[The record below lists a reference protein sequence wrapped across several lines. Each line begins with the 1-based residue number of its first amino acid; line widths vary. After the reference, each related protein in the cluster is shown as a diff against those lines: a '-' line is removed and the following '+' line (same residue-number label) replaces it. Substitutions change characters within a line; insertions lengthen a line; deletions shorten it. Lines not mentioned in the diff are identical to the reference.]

1 MPGQIRITFKNF
13 TTPPDLSQARKV
25 GIPRQKQ
32 NFFGEETAL
41 RDAIKGLATLS
52 PRRRGTSTF
61 DDLLNVATPPTA
73 SMTLAG
79 SVPGTI
85 IRRPV
90 TDFTITFGPTASAGA
105 GTALGVSGGI
115 YFWNKKPDGEV
126 GLFGTMSI
134 GILSNLG
141 FSVGDAV
148 TYLFGPAP
156 TVLAGDAIA
165 VSVDVGIDVATVS
178 GLLILSAPPGTLWP
192 PALTGPW
199 TPEIIGVGFAISV
212 GLSALPV
219 DVAVMPGRTWIKPI

>member
-13 TTPPDLSQARKV
+13 TSPPDPSQGQKV
-25 GIPRQKQ
+25 VIPRQKQ
-32 NFFGEETAL
+32 NVLGEETLL
-41 RDAIKGLATLS
+41 RETLKGITTIS

-73 SMTLAG
+73 SMSLAG
-79 SVPGTI
+79 SIPGTM
-85 IRRPV
+85 IRRPL
-90 TDFTITFGPTASAGA
+90 DFTVTFGPSASAGA
-105 GTALGVSGGI
+105 GTALGASGGI

-134 GILSNLG
+134 GVVSNLG

-156 TVLAGDAIA
+156 TVLAGDAIV

-178 GLLILSAPPGTLWP
+178 GLLVINAPPGTLWP

-199 TPEIIGVGFAISV
+199 TPEIIGVGFALSV
-212 GLSALPV
+212 GLSSLPV
-219 DVAVMPGRTWIKPI
+219 DVSVMPGRTWIKPF